1 MVLIPIAG
9 FYFIPGAL
17 SVEEQ
22 CQWIRESLTSFPQP
36 PDRTNHNA
44 IYGPI
49 EDLFVSAKEGKVL
62 VLEEGLSDNVS
73 SDVNIIQS
81 GINTPQWKFAEEL
94 SESHGKDECK
104 SVPASVLLRK
114 LRWSTL
120 GLQFDWSKVLL
131 ESLF

>member
-1 MVLIPIAG
+1 MVFVQSLG

-17 SVEEQ
+17 SMEEQ

-36 PDRTNHNA
+36 PNRTNHNV

-49 EDLFVSAKEGKVL
+49 EDLFVSAEEGKVL
-62 VLEEGLSDNVS
+62 VEEERFLD
-73 SDVNIIQS
+73 DAC
-81 GINTPQWKFAEEL
+81 TLRYKFAEEL
-94 SESHGKDECK
+94 GKSHGKDACK
-104 SVPASVLLRK
+104 SVSASVLLRK

-131 ESLF
+131 DSFFQ